1 MAFESSTICVVL
13 SEASI
18 EGCAGRGA
26 CGIARLKLDLVAISV
41 AMIWPVSLHLLYLG
55 VWSCSQPL
63 RGARGCC
70 GERQSAGGLEHGWVE
85 NMQVTLELRVVSTRT
100 PSCYTHRCTTL
111 LRKTTRL
118 YIESQTRAE
127 VTVYRH
133 ILTFSTPGTTIA
145 DRTVGQ
151 QYTKASS
158 DFTFNLKLVNPTVTF
173 VTFKNCEIK
182 SNLLFQA

>member
-1 MAFESSTICVVL
+1 MGGEH
-13 SEASI
+13 
-18 EGCAGRGA
+18 AGD
-26 CGIARLKLDLVAISV
+26 ARA
-41 AMIWPVSLHLLYLG
+41 
-55 VWSCSQPL
+55 
-63 RGARGCC
+63 
-70 GERQSAGGLEHGWVE
+70 
-85 NMQVTLELRVVSTRT
+85 LRVVSTRT